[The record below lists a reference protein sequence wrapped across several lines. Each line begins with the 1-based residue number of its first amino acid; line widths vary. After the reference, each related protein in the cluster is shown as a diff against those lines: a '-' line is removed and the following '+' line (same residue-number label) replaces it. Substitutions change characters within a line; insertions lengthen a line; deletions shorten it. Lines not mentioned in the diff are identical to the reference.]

1 MDEKFG
7 PSVILRDKAEKQIW
21 RAGFNPLASGPT
33 RSLMEAGGK
42 EVPTLALNSDRFSKY
57 ERGTCS
63 EMDRAVLEA
72 NSNVIRGF
80 VEVSPSGIPV
90 PTLYFDAAKRK
101 IIGFTVVDPENF
113 KKMSSEEL
121 RHELMT
127 VVLRTW
133 FESSLTFEEL
143 KNPKDADFAF
153 EFRGPS

>member
-1 MDEKFG
+1 
-7 PSVILRDKAEKQIW
+7 
-21 RAGFNPLASGPT
+21 
-33 RSLMEAGGK
+33 
-42 EVPTLALNSDRFSKY
+42 
-57 ERGTCS
+57 
-63 EMDRAVLEA
+63 MDRAVLEA

-101 IIGFTVVDPENF
+101 IIGFTVVAPENF

>member
-1 MDEKFG
+1 VQGELPATPVAFPRAVVAADLLG
-7 PSVILRDKAEKQIW
+7 WTKQ
-21 RAGFNPLASGPT
+21 
-33 RSLMEAGGK
+33 
-42 EVPTLALNSDRFSKY
+42 V
-57 ERGTCS
+57 GT
-63 EMDRAVLEA
+63 MDRAVLEA